1 MGAILTLVT
10 IALLVGVEFITDIP
24 ETDQPIFLE
33 AKGSDES
40 NKLQHSQANFAAE
53 KSFQPI
59 MEIPDEYTRRGML
72 YLYLGNIDENE
83 ALELLHT
90 TRSIANLEDRE
101 FSRVAIFTRLASLN
115 PPLAFTQIDQFD
127 SEERPTLTKTLFQ
140 EWARIDP
147 HTAIKQAQSL
157 PEKSRILANQVIQAY
172 GSNLSHTEK
181 SALSRKMAADLSI
194 SHETIE
200 KIVSLQKMEPQE
212 AWDEFINELTD
223 HDDAMTLAV
232 NVASP
237 WVQRDGLPALKKV
250 LSSISNH
257 SLRRNLLSALADD
270 ALKHDPEGLLIL
282 LQDYPEAN
290 DSHFNTTNKVLKE
303 WTATD
308 PHAAMATAKKLDDQ
322 NRSTKLQIQTLK
334 AWGRYDPET
343 VWHYLSNQPR
353 GIRDDV
359 RFDMLFYMTIDAPEE
374 ALALVESMENPQE
387 QARTY
392 QLLMRNWGHNS
403 PRSALDRLLSRPE
416 ADLDSSLILA
426 AITHLAEENPQ
437 EAFDRT
443 ISTLVPLKDE
453 MQLRVIQT
461 VAKTDVELAI
471 KFLPEISVEHQL
483 QAATQIGRSMLDY
496 DPSHAIK
503 FGQTLTQNQQEG
515 YYQMLVGGLNNDN
528 VYAFMQVLDEFPTKR
543 LVSKAALSLL
553 RRYQD
558 SDRLTSEDK
567 SFLQDRLS
575 PQDQELLNTPRRNLR
590 R

>member
-1 MGAILTLVT
+1 
-10 IALLVGVEFITDIP
+10 
-24 ETDQPIFLE
+24 
-33 AKGSDES
+33 
-40 NKLQHSQANFAAE
+40 
-53 KSFQPI
+53 
-59 MEIPDEYTRRGML
+59 
-72 YLYLGNIDENE
+72 
-83 ALELLHT
+83 
-90 TRSIANLEDRE
+90 
-101 FSRVAIFTRLASLN
+101 
-115 PPLAFTQIDQFD
+115 
-127 SEERPTLTKTLFQ
+127 
-140 EWARIDP
+140 
-147 HTAIKQAQSL
+147 
-157 PEKSRILANQVIQAY
+157 
-172 GSNLSHTEK
+172 
-181 SALSRKMAADLSI
+181 
-194 SHETIE
+194 
-200 KIVSLQKMEPQE
+200 
-212 AWDEFINELTD
+212 
-223 HDDAMTLAV
+223 
-232 NVASP
+232 
-237 WVQRDGLPALKKV
+237 
-250 LSSISNH
+250 
-257 SLRRNLLSALADD
+257 
-270 ALKHDPEGLLIL
+270 
-282 LQDYPEAN
+282 
-290 DSHFNTTNKVLKE
+290 
-303 WTATD
+303 
-308 PHAAMATAKKLDDQ
+308 MATAKKLDDQ

-334 AWGRYDPET
+334 AWSRYDPET

-503 FGQTLTQNQQEG
+503 FGRTLTQNQQEG